1 MFYMIGTDGCVK
13 EQKAGTRETQ

>member
-13 EQKAGTRETQ
+13 EQKAGTLETQ